1 MLHHNQKCTLQQHFY
16 EHPAGLQRVFKF
28 RLEAEEVK
36 ARTRL
41 ETSSRQRDGYKN
53 KTWQLYILSLTGF
66 RYFLLWTNAASALC
80 LHTHTQLLA
89 KPQLEKKTSTM
100 TLKNEIV
107 HSAIIRFPLL
117 LCRNNK
123 CNRSHMHGISDQE
136 IIKTHFHPQTKNC
149 NDPRCDR
156 WWAAALK
163 VITEIKR
170 SLTHTSAENQ
180 NASEALQLSKTFI
193 MSLPTCKSACGG
205 KWQQGKG
212 ANRWKV

>member
-1 MLHHNQKCTLQQHFY
+1 MAIKTKLGSYIYCHSQVSDIFCCEQMLLLLSACT
-16 EHPAGLQRVFKF
+16 
-28 RLEAEEVK
+28 
-36 ARTRL
+36 
-41 ETSSRQRDGYKN
+41 
-53 KTWQLYILSLTGF
+53 
-66 RYFLLWTNAASALC
+66 
-80 LHTHTQLLA
+80 HTHTQLLA

-136 IIKTHFHPQTKNC
+136 IIKTHFHPQMKNC
-149 NDPRCDR
+149 NDPRCGR

-170 SLTHTSAENQ
+170 SHTHTHTSAENQ

-193 MSLPTCKSACGG
+193 MSLPTCKSACGS

-212 ANRWKV
+212 ANRWKSEVHHQME